1 MRAIWNT
8 GLALTLLLAM
18 AGCSAKR
25 PPKASVPAST
35 PQGVATLPV
44 QEDADRKK
52 DSAAAGDSEETALR
66 YERVVV
72 PPLHPA
78 TPEERDTGGED
89 AGTQAPEVT
98 KPRPAKRPA
107 ASTSV
112 KAPETEV
119 PVEPDPAKTND
130 LRAPALKPMLSEA
143 ERRQLD
149 GQINTNLDRARKNF
163 TLIREGR
170 LGANE
175 RSVLEE
181 ARSFA
186 ARADQLRRSDPALA
200 NSLAE
205 RAAIL
210 TQELL
215 RKQ

>member
-1 MRAIWNT
+1 MRGIWYT

-25 PPKASVPAST
+25 PPKASIPASAAPGESSLPAQVEADSNEGT
-35 PQGVATLPV
+35 RAT
-44 QEDADRKK
+44 K
-52 DSAAAGDSEETALR
+52 DPEETALR

-78 TPEERDTGGED
+78 VPEEQESGGED
-89 AGTQAPEVT
+89 TNSEPPTVA
-98 KPRPAKRPA
+98 KPRPSKRPA
-107 ASTSV
+107 AATSV
-112 KAPETEV
+112 KSPEPEA
-119 PVEPDPAKTND
+119 PVEPDPAKAND

-149 GQINTNLDRARKNF
+149 GQINVNLDRARKNF

-170 LGANE
+170 LGTNE

-186 ARADQLRRSDPALA
+186 ARADQLRRTDPALA

>member
-1 MRAIWNT
+1 M
-8 GLALTLLLAM
+8 
-18 AGCSAKR
+18 
-25 PPKASVPAST
+25 
-35 PQGVATLPV
+35 
-44 QEDADRKK
+44 D
-52 DSAAAGDSEETALR
+52 

-78 TPEERDTGGED
+78 EPEEQNPVAED
-89 AGTQAPEVT
+89 ADAKTPVVS
-98 KPRPAKRPA
+98 KPRPVKRPA
-107 ASTSV
+107 AASV
-112 KAPETEV
+112 NPKAPEAEV
-119 PVEPDPAKTND
+119 PSEPDPAKASD
-130 LRAPALKPMLSEA
+130 LPAPALKPMLSET

-163 TLIREGR
+163 AQIREGR
-170 LGANE
+170 LGTNE

>member
-1 MRAIWNT
+1 MRGMWHAW
-8 GLALTLLLAM
+8 LALTLLLAM

-25 PPKASVPAST
+25 PPKASVPASAA
-35 PQGVATLPV
+35 PGVSSLPAQVEADSKEGASAT
-44 QEDADRKK
+44 QDA
-52 DSAAAGDSEETALR
+52 EETVSS

-78 TPEERDTGGED
+78 VPEEQETGGED
-89 AGTQAPEVT
+89 PNFEPPTVA
-98 KPRPAKRPA
+98 KPRPPKRPA
-107 ASTSV
+107 AATSV
-112 KAPETEV
+112 RTPEPEA
-119 PVEPDPAKTND
+119 PVEPDPAKAND

-149 GQINTNLDRARKNF
+149 GQITGNLDRARKNF
-163 TLIREGR
+163 TLIREDR
-170 LGANE
+170 LGTNE

-186 ARADQLRRSDPALA
+186 VRADQLRRNDPALA